1 MTDTPAGLPL
11 EDLLNAVS
19 TQLER
24 AQSALNFRSQTA
36 GLNFAVKDFAMDLRA
51 VIDME
56 HAEVRVRPALP
67 GEAGVSTLK
76 IGFTTVTRPMLEEH
90 AVEFEAEEPAIA
102 EAVDGLSDEEARRL
116 EWIGVR
122 NLSDMQ
128 KVQAKGGQSE
138 MRRLSRLPSDRL
150 KQALDVADQRALN
163 SVTALP
169 LTPDVVQS
177 LDPATRHRLKI
188 TGRNLARRGGVRS
201 VTVNGTPAQVLEARD
216 DAVTIATQSPVS
228 AGAVALDW
236 RDGAPIE
243 LAFDLGHT
251 SAEGQS

>member
-1 MTDTPAGLPL
+1 MSDPNLGLPL

-56 HAEVRVRPALP
+56 NAEVRVRPALP

-128 KVQAKGGQSE
+128 KVKAKGGQTE

-150 KQALDVADQRALN
+150 KQALQVADQRRVN
-163 SVTALP
+163 SVSAMP
-169 LTPDVVQS
+169 LNPDVVQS

-188 TGRNLARRGGVRS
+188 TGRNLARRGGVRAVS
-201 VTVNGTPAQVLEARD
+201 VNGAPAEVLEARD
-216 DAVTIATQSPVS
+216 DAITVATSAPVT

-236 RDGAPIE
+236 NEGTPTE
-243 LAFDLGHT
+243 MAFDLQADKGD
-251 SAEGQS
+251 AL